1 MKLAYCDCFSGIS
14 GDMFLAA
21 LLDAGLPLE
30 LLREQLGLLD
40 LEERVEVRVE
50 ETHKGALRASL
61 VTVDAAESHHHRHWS
76 DIAAMIGGSRLP
88 EPVKISALGV
98 FRVVAEAEGRVH
110 GVPVEQVHFHEVG
123 ALDSIADIVG
133 AAIGLHA
140 LGIERL
146 YASAL
151 PYGSGQVHTQHGPL
165 PLPAPATL
173 EILAGAHAPLV
184 PSPAQVELVTPTGAG
199 ILAALATFQRPDLSL
214 ERIGVGAGR
223 KDMPWPN
230 ILRLWIG
237 RSTPESDLP
246 LVLLETNIDDMNP
259 QFYGPLMTHLFREG
273 ARDVFFTPIYM
284 KKNRPATMVSV
295 IARRSE
301 EARLARILLEQTSTL
316 GLRVQPVYRYE
327 AEREFKTVETRYG
340 PIPLKVKILD
350 GKRIQAHPEY
360 DACLEAAE
368 ARQVPVSD
376 VFAAAMQAG
385 QTMLDSA
392 GQS

>member
-14 GDMFLAA
+14 GDMFLAS

-30 LLREQLGLLD
+30 VLREQLSLLD
-40 LEERVEVRVE
+40 LDERVDVRVE
-50 ETHKGALRASL
+50 ETRKGALRASL
-61 VTVDAAESHHHRHWS
+61 VTVEVAESHHHRHWS
-76 DIAAMIGGSRLP
+76 DIAAMIGNSRLP
-88 EPVKISALGV
+88 EPVKNTSLAI

-110 GVPVEQVHFHEVG
+110 GVPAEEVHFHEVG

-151 PYGSGQVHTQHGPL
+151 PYGSGQVQTQHGPL

-184 PSPAQVELVTPTGAG
+184 PSPAQAELVTPTGAG
-199 ILAALATFQRPDLSL
+199 ILAALATFQRPDIEL

-223 KDMPWPN
+223 KDLPWPN
-230 ILRLWIG
+230 VLRLWIG
-237 RSTPESDLP
+237 RSGPESSLP

-259 QFYGPLMTHLFREG
+259 QFYGTLMARLFQEG

-284 KKNRPATMVSV
+284 KKNRPATMLSV

-301 EARLARILLEQTSTL
+301 EARLARTILEQTSTL
-316 GLRVQPVYRYE
+316 GLRVQPIYRFE
-327 AEREFKTVETRYG
+327 AEREFKEVETPYG
-340 PIPLKVKILD
+340 PIPMKIKILD

-360 DACLEAAE
+360 DVCQAAAE
-368 ARQVPVSD
+368 AAHVPVEV
-376 VFAAAMQAG
+376 VFNAALLAG
-385 QTMLDSA
+385 GALLDPRA
-392 GQS
+392 